1 MISYLEALLA
11 LERTGTIS
19 EAAAQLRLTQSA
31 VTKRIQ
37 ALQNELNFNVIEPDG
52 RRVRLTAKGQS
63 LLDKAR
69 PLISEIKNLK
79 DIENSHDMNQ
89 FSIGISDSIAA
100 SWGPRLIRL
109 ASKKEKNIQLNIHVH
124 RSTLVEENVKLG
136 RYHLGL
142 CVSSHDDPQLVS
154 EVISQEPMVLLS
166 AGFDPEVDSK
176 TIITIE
182 PNSATWKAISEQSH
196 KHSKIKN
203 RDLIF
208 VESFAAIVQM
218 VKEGYG
224 HGLVPI
230 GVALTMGAPKKAIHL
245 MVPSI
250 KREIKLISRKN
261 ISLLPAVKSLTQS
274 LKSTSKNYFDVF
286 KI

>member
-1 MISYLEALLA
+1 MITYLEALLA

-37 ALQNELNFNVIEPDG
+37 ALQNELKFTVIEPDG

-79 DIENSHDMNQ
+79 DIENSQNMTR

-109 ASKKEKNIQLNIHVH
+109 ASKKEKNIQLDIHVH

-142 CVSSHDDPQLVS
+142 CVTSHDDPQLVS

-166 AGFDPEVDSK
+166 AGFDSEMESK
-176 TIITIE
+176 NIITIE
-182 PNSATWKAISEQSH
+182 PNSATWKAINEQAI
-196 KHSKIKN
+196 KHSKVKN
-203 RDLIF
+203 HELIF

-218 VKEGYG
+218 VKEGFG

-245 MVPSI
+245 LVPSV

-261 ISLLPAVKSLTQS
+261 ISLLPAVRSLTES
-274 LKSTSKNYFDVF
+274 LKTTSKELF
-286 KI
+286 

>member
-1 MISYLEALLA
+1 MIEGLEALLA

-37 ALQNELNFNVIEPDG
+37 GLQNDIKFAVIEPDG
-52 RRVRLTAKGQS
+52 RRVKLTAKGLA

-69 PLISEIKNLK
+69 PLVSELKNLK
-79 DIENSHDMNQ
+79 HLQTDSDLNH

-100 SWGPRLIRL
+100 SWGPRLIRQ
-109 ASKKEKNIQLNIHVH
+109 ACKKEKNIILDIHVH
-124 RSTLVEENVKLG
+124 RSTLVEENIRLG

-142 CVSSHDDPQLVS
+142 CVSPIVDPQLIY
-154 EVISQEPMVLLS
+154 EVISEESMVMLS
-166 AGFDPEVDSK
+166 NRFDPDSESK
-176 TIITIE
+176 NLITIE
-182 PNSATWKAISEQSH
+182 PNSATWKALGANIL
-196 KHSKIKN
+196 KHPKLKN
-203 RDLIF
+203 YNWIY

-218 VKEGYG
+218 VQEGFG

-230 GVALTMGAPKKAIHL
+230 GVALTMGAPKKATQLLIPQL
-245 MVPSI
+245 

-261 ISLLPAVKSLTQS
+261 ISLLPIIESFKQA
-274 LKSTSKNYFDVF
+274 LKQTSKELF
-286 KI
+286 

>member
-1 MISYLEALLA
+1 MLEGLEALFA

-31 VTKRIQ
+31 VSKRIQ
-37 ALQNELNFNVIEPDG
+37 ALQNEVQFPLIEPDG
-52 RRVRLTAKGQS
+52 RRVRLTARGVA

-69 PLISEIKNLK
+69 PLISELKSLKNLQ
-79 DIENSHDMNQ
+79 IENEMTQ
-89 FSIGISDSIAA
+89 FSIGLSDSIAA
-100 SWGPRLIRL
+100 SWGPRLLRL
-109 ASKKEKNIQLNIHVH
+109 AAKKEKHISLDIHVH

-142 CVSSHDDPQLVS
+142 CVSPHVDSQLIYQTV
-154 EVISQEPMVLLS
+154 SQEPMVLLS
-166 AGFDPEVDSK
+166 NRFDPDLESE
-176 TIITIE
+176 TLITIE
-182 PNSATWKAISEQSH
+182 PNSATWRAISADAT

-203 RDLIF
+203 KKLMF

-218 VKEGYG
+218 VQEGFG

-245 MVPSI
+245 LTPNI

-261 ISLLPAVKSLTQS
+261 ISLLPVVQS
-274 LKSTSKNYFDVF
+274 FTEALKETSKELF
-286 KI
+286 

>member
-1 MISYLEALLA
+1 MIEGLEALLA

-31 VTKRIQ
+31 VSKRIQ
-37 ALQNELNFNVIEPDG
+37 ALQNEVKFLVIEPDG
-52 RRVRLTAKGQS
+52 RRVRLTARGIA

-69 PLISEIKNLK
+69 PLISELK
-79 DIENSHDMNQ
+79 SLKHIQIENEMTQ

-109 ASKKEKNIQLNIHVH
+109 AAKKEKNLSLDIHVH

-142 CVSSHDDPQLVS
+142 CVSPQVENQLS
-154 EVISQEPMVLLS
+154 YSVISEEPMVLLS
-166 AGFDPEVDSK
+166 NRFDPESESE
-176 TIITIE
+176 TLITIE
-182 PNSATWKAISEQSH
+182 TSSATWRAIGSDVL
-196 KHSKIKN
+196 KHSKLKN
-203 RDLIF
+203 HKLTY

-218 VKEGYG
+218 VQEGFG

-230 GVALTMGAPKKAIHL
+230 GVALTMGAPKKSIHL
-245 MVPSI
+245 LLPNI
-250 KREIKLISRKN
+250 KREIRLISRKN
-261 ISLLPAVKSLTQS
+261 ISMLPVIESFVKSLKQ
-274 LKSTSKNYFDVF
+274 TSKELF
-286 KI
+286 

>member
-1 MISYLEALLA
+1 MLEGLEALFA

-37 ALQNELNFNVIEPDG
+37 ALQNEVRFAVTEPDG
-52 RRVRLTAKGQS
+52 RRVRLTARGMA

-69 PLISEIKNLK
+69 PLISELKSLKNIQ
-79 DIENSHDMNQ
+79 IENEMTQ

-109 ASKKEKNIQLNIHVH
+109 AAKKEKNIRLDIHVH
-124 RSTLVEENVKLG
+124 RGTLVEENVRLG

-142 CVSSHDDPQLVS
+142 CVSADVEKQLISSTIS
-154 EVISQEPMVLLS
+154 EEPMVLLS
-166 AGFDPEVDSK
+166 NLFDPESDSD
-176 TIITIE
+176 TLITIE
-182 PNSATWKAISEQSH
+182 TNSATWRAIGTDIL
-196 KHSKIKN
+196 KHSKLKGYK
-203 RDLIF
+203 LIY

-218 VKEGYG
+218 VQEGFG

-230 GVALTMGAPKKAIHL
+230 GVALTMGAPKKSIHL
-245 MVPSI
+245 LIPNI

-261 ISLLPAVKSLTQS
+261 ISQLPVIESFAKA
-274 LKSTSKNYFDVF
+274 LKQTSKELF
-286 KI
+286 

>member
-37 ALQNELNFNVIEPDG
+37 ALQNEVKFKVIEPDG

-63 LLDKAR
+63 LVDKAR
-69 PLISEIKNLK
+69 SLISEIKNLK
-79 DIENSHDMNQ
+79 DIHNENEMTH

-109 ASKKEKNIQLNIHVH
+109 ATKKEKNLILNIHVH

-136 RYHLGL
+136 RYQLGL
-142 CVSSHDDPQLVS
+142 CVSPSVDPQLIS
-154 EVISQEPMVLLS
+154 EIISEESMVLLS
-166 AGFDPEVDSK
+166 NRFDPESEARK
-176 TIITIE
+176 IITIE
-182 PNSATWKAISEQSH
+182 PNSATWKVIHEKAI
-196 KHSKIKN
+196 KHPKIKN
-203 RDLIF
+203 YELVY
-208 VESFAAIVQM
+208 VESFSAIVQM
-218 VKEGYG
+218 VKEGFG

-245 MVPSI
+245 LLPSI

-261 ISLLPAVKSLTQS
+261 ISLLPAIQS
-274 LKSTSKNYFDVF
+274 LVVSLKETSKELF
-286 KI
+286 

>member
-1 MISYLEALLA
+1 MVEGLEALLA

-37 ALQNELNFNVIEPDG
+37 SLQNEVKFSLIEPDG
-52 RRVRLTAKGQS
+52 RRVRLTARGIA

-69 PLISEIKNLK
+69 PLISELKNLK
-79 DIENSHDMNQ
+79 HVQAENEMSQ

-109 ASKKEKNIQLNIHVH
+109 AAKKEKNISLDIHVH
-124 RSTLVEENVKLG
+124 RSTLVEENIKLG

-142 CVSSHDDPQLVS
+142 CVSPEISNQLVY

-166 AGFDPEVDSK
+166 NRFDPESDSENL
-176 TIITIE
+176 ITIE
-182 PNSATWKAISEQSH
+182 TNSATWRAIGSDVM
-196 KHSKIKN
+196 KHSKLKN
-203 RDLIF
+203 KKLIY

-218 VKEGYG
+218 VQEGFG

-230 GVALTMGAPKKAIHL
+230 GVALTMGAPKKSIHL
-245 MVPSI
+245 LIPNV

-261 ISLLPAVKSLTQS
+261 ISLLPTIESFVKA
-274 LKSTSKNYFDVF
+274 LKQTSKELF
-286 KI
+286 

>member
-1 MISYLEALLA
+1 MIDYLEALLA

-37 ALQNELNFNVIEPDG
+37 ALQNEIKFSVVEPDG
-52 RRVRLTAKGQS
+52 RRVRLTPRGQA

-69 PLISEIKNLK
+69 PLISELKNLK
-79 DIENSHDMNQ
+79 HIESEGADLNQ

-109 ASKKEKNIQLNIHVH
+109 ASQKEKNLKLDIHVH
-124 RSTLVEENVKLG
+124 RSTLVAENVKLG

-142 CVSSHDDPQLVS
+142 CVVPNNDPQLIYETIS
-154 EVISQEPMVLLS
+154 EESMVLLS
-166 AGFDPEVDSK
+166 NRFDPENFSDK
-176 TIITIE
+176 LITIE
-182 PNSATWKAISEQSH
+182 PNSATWKSISEKVT
-196 KHSKIKN
+196 KHNKFKN
-203 RDLIF
+203 LEITH

-218 VKEGYG
+218 VKEGFG
-224 HGLVPI
+224 HGLVPM

-245 MVPSI
+245 TLPSI
-250 KREIKLISRKN
+250 KREIQIISRKN
-261 ISLLPAVKSLTQS
+261 ISLLPSIQS
-274 LKSTSKNYFDVF
+274 LIKSMRQTSKELF
-286 KI
+286 